1 MKVLHVI
8 PSLSPSQGGPSLV
21 LPVMAAAL
29 AKRGVQVDVVTTDD
43 DGRGRK
49 VPGGVTG
56 AWQEREGW
64 RLRMFPKQTEFYKVS
79 LPLRRWLRA
88 HVSEYDV
95 VHVHAVFSF
104 ASSAACA
111 AARAAGVPFIVR
123 PLGVLNAW
131 GMRNRRRWIKAQSFR
146 WLDKP
151 LLDAA
156 AAIHYTSQ
164 AEADEAA
171 ALAIRARP
179 VVIPLGTDLRG
190 FDVLPSPSLFH
201 AAHPQAADDRN
212 VLFLSRLDPKK
223 GLELLLDAFAMSSAR
238 RKGWR
243 LVVAGAGEAS
253 YEASLKTRAEA
264 LGIQGRLLW
273 TGFLEGAQKLSALAA
288 CQMFVLPSSS
298 ENFGIALLEAMA
310 SGLPC
315 VSTEGV
321 ALAKDAAASGA
332 VLLAERTAPELA
344 SVMDRL
350 AESAQLRQSLGCR
363 AADLARNAYSAEAM
377 AAALENLYL
386 QSRK

>member
-21 LPVMAAAL
+21 LPVMAEAL

-43 DGRGRK
+43 DGHGRR
-49 VPGGVTG
+49 VSDGVTSD
-56 AWQEREGW
+56 WQEREGW

-79 LPLRRWLRA
+79 LPLRRWLRE
-88 HVSEYDV
+88 HVRDYDV

-164 AEADEAA
+164 AESDEAA
-171 ALAIRARP
+171 ALAIRARS

-190 FDVLPSPSLFH
+190 FDALPSPSLFH
-201 AAHPQAADDRN
+201 AAHPQAADGRN
-212 VLFLSRLDPKK
+212 ILFLSRLDPKK
-223 GLELLLDAFAMSSAR
+223 GLELLLDAFAVSGAR

-253 YEASLKTRAEA
+253 YEATLKTRAES
-264 LGIQGRLLW
+264 LGLQDCLLW

-310 SGLPC
+310 AGLPC
-315 VSTEGV
+315 ISTEGV
-321 ALAKDAAASGA
+321 ALAKDAAVSGA
-332 VLLAERTAPELA
+332 VLLAERRAPALA

-350 AESAQLRQSLGCR
+350 AESAELRESLGSR